1 MESLASTPQLPQ
13 IAVPLHTRASRA
25 AAIPW
30 FVATMLLG
38 STSIIVGLLWDISWH
53 MTIGRDT
60 FWTPAHM
67 AIYLGGV
74 LAGLSGGWLAIHTT
88 FAGTPEE
95 KAAAVPFWGFRA
107 PLGAW
112 VGIWGAFAMLT
123 SAPFDDWWHSAYGL
137 DVQIISPPHMVLAAG
152 MIAIQ
157 AGAMLLV
164 LARQN
169 RAADA
174 AESAGIAGGERALST
189 AFFYAAGIVLLM
201 VATVLME
208 DSYPNAQHT
217 AYFYKASCLV
227 YPLLLAA
234 VAWSSRRRWAAT
246 ATALFYTALDLL
258 MVWVLPLFPAQP
270 KLGPINNPLDH
281 MAAPLFPLLLVVP
294 ALAIDLIVH
303 TARTS
308 GSGRRAP
315 WWMAPVLAAAFLA
328 VFLLVQWNF
337 SRFQL
342 SPAADNAFFAT
353 NLHWDYSREAGAWMT
368 RYWVNGREPVS
379 PRALGIAWLI
389 ATVSTQ
395 IGLFWGGWMARV
407 KR

>member
-1 MESLASTPQLPQ
+1 MESLASAPQV
-13 IAVPLHTRASRA
+13 AVPVPRATRAV
-25 AAIPW
+25 AIPW
-30 FVATMLLG
+30 FVSIMLLG

-107 PLGAW
+107 PFGAW
-112 VGIWGAFAMLT
+112 VGIWGAIAMLT
-123 SAPFDDWWHSAYGL
+123 SAPFDDWWHNAYGL
-137 DVQIISPPHMVLAAG
+137 DVKIISPPHMVLAAG

-157 AGAMLLV
+157 IGAMLLV

-169 RAADA
+169 RAA
-174 AESAGIAGGERALST
+174 ESAGDVGERALGL
-189 AFFYAAGIVLLM
+189 AFLYAAGVVLLM

-208 DSYPNAQHT
+208 DSYPNDQHG
-217 AYFYKASCLV
+217 AYFYKASCAV

-246 ATALFYTALDLL
+246 TTAFFYTVLNLV

-270 KLGPINNPLDH
+270 KLAPINNPLDH
-281 MAAPLFPLLLVVP
+281 MASPLFPLLLIVP
-294 ALAIDLIVH
+294 AVAIDRIVQA
-303 TARTS
+303 T
-308 GSGRRAP
+308 GRRAR
-315 WWMAPVLAAAFLA
+315 WWLAPALAAAFLGL
-328 VFLLVQWNF
+328 FLLVQWSF
-337 SRFQL
+337 SQFQL
-342 SPAADNAFFAT
+342 SLAADNAFFAS
-353 NLHWDYSREAGAWMT
+353 NRHWDYSRAAGDWMT
-368 RYWVNGREPVS
+368 QYWHIKREPMS
-379 PRALGIAWLI
+379 LRAAGVAWLVG
-389 ATVSTQ
+389 TVSAQ
-395 IGLFWGGWMARV
+395 IGLVWGGWMARV